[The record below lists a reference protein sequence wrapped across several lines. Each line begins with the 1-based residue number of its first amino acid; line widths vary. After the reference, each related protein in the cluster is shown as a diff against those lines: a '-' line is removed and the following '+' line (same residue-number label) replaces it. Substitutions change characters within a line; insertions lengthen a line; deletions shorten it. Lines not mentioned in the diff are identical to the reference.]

1 MLDIKRIREKTEE
14 VRQGLRD
21 RDADPA
27 LVDKVLEFDARRREI
42 LTVSEELKGRR
53 NTVSKQIGQLRK
65 AGEDTAEI
73 QASMRKLG
81 DEIAALDA
89 QLAEVESN
97 QNTLLLSLPN
107 LPAPGVVPGGFNFD
121 RYKASELSQRGLFD
135 KTRWR

>member
-89 QLAEVESN
+89 QLAEIECN

-107 LPAPGVVPGGFNFD
+107 LPAPGVVPGG
-121 RYKASELSQRGLFD
+121 KEMKQP
-135 KTRWR
+135 